1 MGGCPERHIYTQ
13 NAKQYMGGFFV
24 RLLCNVYFVHRGP
37 FAGAV
42 LLAVSGKT
50 QLGCLIC
57 IPRKLALLSYSDAFC
72 MSVEAFDLSQANNI
86 VGTFGQFVLIVFD
99 NTR

>member
-1 MGGCPERHIYTQ
+1 MGDCAERHIYTQ
-13 NAKQYMGGFFV
+13 DAKQYMGGFFV

-37 FAGAV
+37 FAGTV

-57 IPRKLALLSYSDAFC
+57 GLRNLALLSYPDAFC
-72 MSVEAFDLSQANNI
+72 VGVEAFDLGKANNI
-86 VGTFGQFVLIVFD
+86 VGTFGQFLLIVFD
-99 NTR
+99 DAR